1 MYRRTEGCLKGPS
14 GSCYNAALSESGR
27 LSRIAGNIIHV
38 SEGCFQEESSMSR
51 KRLVLIDGMSH
62 IYRAYYAIPKLSNS
76 KGFPTNAVYG
86 FTSML
91 RKLIDDEA
99 PDYIGVAFD
108 LEGPTVRHEKY
119 EAYKATRKPMPEELV
134 VQLPYIRRVCEVF
147 RVPVISRQGYEAD
160 DVIGTLARKAA
171 DTGLTSIVVSS
182 DKDMLQLVD
191 EHTVILDPMKGQ
203 RILDAQKVVEK
214 LGVMP
219 ERVPDLLGLWG
230 DSSDNIPGA
239 PGIGE
244 KGAREL
250 LQTYGTIDNCL
261 ANWEMVKRKTYQESL
276 RDHAD
281 IIRMS
286 RELATIHRDLPLELD
301 LDELVLNP
309 PDRKA
314 AFQLFTELEFKS
326 LMSEFLD
333 EQPKETQRIQW
344 LTPEEAQRFP
354 DDPELHPRIYVAL
367 RLKDRSPGGGDAD
380 VVCVRMGTNGPIL
393 LDLKNETVA
402 SAWQSVLSNP
412 TLCLVCW
419 DVKFSRLAQEH
430 SGVPLKAA
438 IEDVMLMAFLTAP
451 NAGDYS
457 LKRWALEQLHLSL
470 PEQDV
475 TGQQLLA
482 EAAQARV
489 ADALCC
495 EVEAV
500 RRLWELLSPQLDT
513 LGVRRLYE
521 EVELP
526 LVPVL
531 SAMECAGVKVDPR
544 LLQSLSTE
552 MEEQIAGL
560 RQKIY
565 KSAGIEF
572 NINSTKQLG
581 EVLFEKLNLPM
592 TKKTRKT
599 KGYST
604 DQAVL
609 EELAQSYELPQ
620 LILDYRQ
627 FAKLKSTYVDSLPAL
642 IHPSTGRVHTSFNQT
657 GAATGRLSSSDPN
670 LQNIPIRTEL
680 GRRIRGA
687 FIPEQ
692 GNLFVSADYSQVEL
706 RVLAHLSEDNVLME
720 AFRKDEDI
728 HERTAREVFGE
739 AASEDPSDYRR
750 RAKVI
755 NFGIVYGLSAFGLG
769 QRLGIPREQAQAFID
784 AYFERYQGVRIW
796 LDRTIDEARRLGMV
810 RTLLGR
816 IRPIPDIHSKDFAVR
831 QFAERTAVNTP
842 IQGTAAD
849 IIKIAMVRIWQMLNK
864 KGLSSKIL
872 LQVHDELVLESP
884 EREVAEVQK
893 IIRHE
898 MENAVVLRVPLRVD
912 MGLGRNWMDMK

>member
-1 MYRRTEGCLKGPS
+1 
-14 GSCYNAALSESGR
+14 
-27 LSRIAGNIIHV
+27 
-38 SEGCFQEESSMSR
+38 MSP

-76 KGFPTNAVYG
+76 KGIPTNAVYG
-86 FTSML
+86 FISML
-91 RKLIDDEA
+91 RKLIEDEA

-119 EAYKATRKPMPEELV
+119 EAYKATRKPMPEDLV
-134 VQLPYIRRVCEVF
+134 LQLPYIRRVCEVF

-171 DTGLTSIVVSS
+171 ETGLTSIVVSG

-191 EHTVILDPMKGQ
+191 ENTVVLDPMKSQ
-203 RILDAQKVVEK
+203 KIVDAQKVVEK
-214 LGVMP
+214 LGITP
-219 ERVPDLLGLWG
+219 ERIPDLLGLWG

-250 LQTYGTIDNCL
+250 LQTYGTIDECL
-261 ANWEMVKRKTYQESL
+261 ANWEKVKRKTYQESL

-286 RELATIHRDLPLELD
+286 RELATIHRDLPLDLD
-301 LDELVLNP
+301 LEALVLHP

-314 AFQLFTELEFKS
+314 AFQLFAELEFKS

-333 EQPKETQRIQW
+333 EQPQEMQKTKW
-344 LTPEEAQRFP
+344 LAPDQAQRLP
-354 DDPELHPRIYVAL
+354 GDPGLHPRIYVAL
-367 RLKDRSPGGGDAD
+367 KLKELSPGGGEAD
-380 VVCVRMGTNGPIL
+380 VVCVSTGADGPIL
-393 LDLKNETVA
+393 LDLSDRTVA
-402 SAWQSVLSNP
+402 SAWERLLANP
-412 TLCLVCW
+412 SLCLVCW
-419 DVKFSRLAQEH
+419 DAKLSHLVQGQRI
-430 SGVPLKAA
+430 VPLEAS
-438 IEDVMLMAFLTAP
+438 IDDVMLMAFLTAP
-451 NAGDYS
+451 NTGDYS

-470 PEQDV
+470 PEQDAS
-475 TGQQLLA
+475 GQRLLA
-482 EAAQARV
+482 EAARARI
-489 ADALCC
+489 ADTLGR
-495 EVEAV
+495 EVTAV
-500 RRLWELLSPQLDT
+500 QQLRELLSPQLET

-521 EVELP
+521 EIELP

-531 SAMECAGVKVDPR
+531 ADMERAGVKVDPKV
-544 LLQSLSTE
+544 LQSLSSE

-560 RQKIY
+560 RQRIY
-565 KSAGIEF
+565 QSAGTEF
-572 NINSTKQLG
+572 NINSPKQLG

-604 DQAVL
+604 DQTVL

-627 FAKLKSTYVDSLPAL
+627 FAKLKSTYVDSLPTL
-642 IHPSTGRVHTSFNQT
+642 INPSTGRVHTSFNQT

-692 GNLFVSADYSQVEL
+692 GSLFVSADYSQVEL
-706 RVLAHLSEDNVLME
+706 RVLAHLSEDKVLTE
-720 AFRKDEDI
+720 AFRMDEDV
-728 HERTAREVFGE
+728 HDRTAREVFGN
-739 AASEDPSDYRR
+739 AADENPPEYRR

-796 LDRTIDEARRLGMV
+796 LDRTIEEARRSGMV

-849 IIKIAMVRIWQMLNK
+849 IIKIAMIRIWQMLKK

-884 EREVAEVQK
+884 EHEMAEVQK
-893 IIRHE
+893 IVRHE
-898 MENAVVLRVPLRVD
+898 MENAVVLKVPLRVD
-912 MGLGRNWMDMK
+912 MGLGHNWMDMK